1 MPYPCVIRMNTYSYR
16 KMKKTIIC
24 IAIGLLALASC
35 QKQVKV
41 TDPITIQS
49 PTPTEQITKVSL
61 TETEKGYMKAG
72 NAMAF
77 RFLDKMYE
85 GTNLIVSPLS
95 LQYALAMTANGASG
109 ETLQEIVDFLGYG
122 EDGIEALNAYSK
134 KLIEE
139 LPAVDLNVSLKLT
152 DAILAN
158 DQFPLLP
165 AFKQTVESNY
175 YAAVES
181 MPFTNPDYTAAR
193 INEWASRSTNGF
205 IDKVLEPSE
214 LSPEAVAYIMNALY
228 FKAKWAGSDYDPMFS
243 EHSAW
248 EEEFTLTDGTKK
260 KVDMLH
266 TVEYFRY
273 AVRDGYKLV
282 AIPYANYKYFMYIL
296 LPDGNDVKPLLEKL
310 AATPWGEITG
320 SLLADA
326 IVTLKLPKFEI
337 ENKIYLKETLDALG
351 VKKAFKGGDAQF
363 DRMFEPK
370 PGWYYWIEKVIQKA
384 KINVTEWG
392 TEAAAVTVVEMDGAT
407 EAGPG
412 QEPKRINFFADH
424 PFVYVIGEATSG
436 AILFEGVYSGK

>member
-1 MPYPCVIRMNTYSYR
+1 
-16 KMKKTIIC
+16 MKKLLIPI
-24 IAIGLLALASC
+24 IGLMALVSC
-35 QKQVKV
+35 NKQIMIK
-41 TDPITIQS
+41 DPITVET

-214 LSPEAVAYIMNALY
+214 LSPDAVAYIMNALY
-228 FKAKWAGSDYDPMFS
+228 FKAKWAGSDYNPMFS

-248 EEEFTLTDGTKK
+248 EEEFTLSDGTKK
-260 KVDMLH
+260 NVDMLH

-310 AATPWGEITG
+310 KTTPWSEVTG
-320 SLLADA
+320 GLLDDA
-326 IVTLKLPKFEI
+326 EVHLRFPKFSI
-337 ENKIYLKETLDALG
+337 ENKLYLKEALEAMG
-351 VKKAFKGGDAQF
+351 VKKAFGREASF
-363 DRMFEPK
+363 DRMFEPR

-384 KINVTEWG
+384 KIDVTEWG
-392 TEAAAVTVVEMDGAT
+392 TEAAAVTIVEMVAESAMPIEDL
-407 EAGPG
+407 
-412 QEPKRINFFADH
+412 PKRINFYADH
-424 PFVYVIGEATSG
+424 PFVWIIGEATSG
-436 AILFEGVYSGK
+436 AILFEGVYSGKEK

>member
-1 MPYPCVIRMNTYSYR
+1 
-16 KMKKTIIC
+16 MKKLLIPL
-24 IAIGLLALASC
+24 IGLMALVSC
-35 QKQVKV
+35 NKQTTVK
-41 TDPITIQS
+41 DPITMET

-165 AFKQTVESNY
+165 AFKETVQSNY

-214 LSPEAVAYIMNALY
+214 LSPDAVAYIMNALY

-260 KVDMLH
+260 KMDMLH

-310 AATPWGEITG
+310 RATPWGEITG
-320 SLLADA
+320 GLLNDA
-326 IVTLKLPKFEI
+326 EVHLRFPKFSI
-337 ENKIYLKETLDALG
+337 ENKLYLKEALEAMG
-351 VKKAFKGGDAQF
+351 VQKAFGGGASF
-363 DRMFEPK
+363 DRMFVPK

>member
-1 MPYPCVIRMNTYSYR
+1 
-16 KMKKTIIC
+16 MKKLLIPL
-24 IAIGLLALASC
+24 IGLMALVSC
-35 QKQVKV
+35 NKQTTVK
-41 TDPITIQS
+41 DPITMET

-77 RFLDKMYE
+77 RFLDKM
-85 GTNLIVSPLS
+85 
-95 LQYALAMTANGASG
+95 
-109 ETLQEIVDFLGYG
+109 TLQEIVDFLGYG

-205 IDKVLEPSE
+205 IDKFLEPSE
-214 LSPEAVAYIMNALY
+214 LSPDAVAYIMNALY

-260 KVDMLH
+260 KMDMLH

-310 AATPWGEITG
+310 RATPWGEITG
-320 SLLADA
+320 GLLNDA
-326 IVTLKLPKFEI
+326 EVHLRFPKFSI
-337 ENKIYLKETLDALG
+337 ENKLYLKEALEAMG
-351 VKKAFKGGDAQF
+351 VQKAFGGGASF

>member
-1 MPYPCVIRMNTYSYR
+1 MPYPCVIRMNTYTFL

-24 IAIGLLALASC
+24 IAIGLLALVSC

-122 EDGIEALNAYSK
+122 EDGIEALNAYCK

-214 LSPEAVAYIMNALY
+214 LSPDAVAYIMNALY
-228 FKAKWAGSDYDPMFS
+228 FKAKWAGSDYNPMFS
-243 EHSAW
+243 
-248 EEEFTLTDGTKK
+248 D
-260 KVDMLH
+260 
-266 TVEYFRY
+266 
-273 AVRDGYKLV
+273 V

-310 AATPWGEITG
+310 RATPWGEITG
-320 SLLADA
+320 GLLNDA
-326 IVTLKLPKFEI
+326 EVHLRFPKFSI
-337 ENKIYLKETLDALG
+337 ENKLYLKEALEAMG
-351 VKKAFKGGDAQF
+351 VQKAFGRGAGF

-384 KINVTEWG
+384 RIDVTEWG

>member
-1 MPYPCVIRMNTYSYR
+1 MN
-16 KMKKTIIC
+16 KLLIPL
-24 IAIGLLALASC
+24 IGLMALVSC
-35 QKQVKV
+35 NKQTTVK
-41 TDPITIQS
+41 DPITAET

-320 SLLADA
+320 RLLADA

-370 PGWYYWIEKVIQKA
+370 PGWWIEKVIQKA

>member
-1 MPYPCVIRMNTYSYR
+1 MNTYTFL

-24 IAIGLLALASC
+24 IAIGLLALVSC

-109 ETLQEIVDFLGYG
+109 ETLQEIVNFLGYG
-122 EDGIEALNAYSK
+122 EDGIDALNAYCK

-424 PFVYVIGEATSG
+424 PFVYVIGEASSG

>member
-1 MPYPCVIRMNTYSYR
+1 MNTYTFL

-24 IAIGLLALASC
+24 IAIGLLALVSC

-122 EDGIEALNAYSK
+122 EDGIDALNAYCK

-214 LSPEAVAYIMNALY
+214 LSPDAVAYIMNALY

-248 EEEFTLTDGTKK
+248 EEEFTLSDGTKK
-260 KVDMLH
+260 KMDMLH

-310 AATPWGEITG
+310 RATPWGEITG
-320 SLLADA
+320 GLLNDA
-326 IVTLKLPKFEI
+326 EVHLRFPKFSI
-337 ENKIYLKETLDALG
+337 ENKLYLKEALEAMG
-351 VKKAFKGGDAQF
+351 VKKAFGRGAGF

-384 KINVTEWG
+384 RIDVTEWG

>member
-1 MPYPCVIRMNTYSYR
+1 
-16 KMKKTIIC
+16 MKKLLIPL
-24 IAIGLLALASC
+24 IGLMALVSC
-35 QKQVKV
+35 NKQIMIK
-41 TDPITIQS
+41 DPITVET

-61 TETEKGYMKAG
+61 SETQKGYMKAG

-85 GTNLIVSPLS
+85 GNNLIVSPLS

-122 EDGIEALNAYSK
+122 EDGIDALNAYCK

-205 IDKVLEPSE
+205 IDRVLDPSE
-214 LSPEAVAYIMNALY
+214 LSPDAVAYLMNALY
-228 FKAKWAGSDYDPMFS
+228 FKAKWAGSDYSPMFR
-243 EHSAW
+243 EHATYQ
-248 EEEFTLTDGTKK
+248 EDFTLTDGSKK
-260 KVDMLH
+260 KVDMMH
-266 TVEYFRY
+266 NVKDHHY
-273 AVRDGYKLV
+273 AIRDGYKVL
-282 AIPYANYKYFMYIL
+282 ALPYAGHKYYMYIL

-310 AATPWGEITG
+310 EATPWGEITG
-320 SLLADA
+320 SLLDDA
-326 IVTLKLPKFEI
+326 EVHLKFPKFSI
-337 ENKIYLKETLDALG
+337 ENKLYLREALEAMG
-351 VKKAFKGGDAQF
+351 VRKAFDRGANF

-392 TEAAAVTVVEMDGAT
+392 TEAAAVTVVEMVGESDM
-407 EAGPG
+407 GPG
-412 QEPKRINFFADH
+412 EEPKRIDFFADH

-436 AILFEGVYSGK
+436 AILFEGVYTGK

>member
-1 MPYPCVIRMNTYSYR
+1 MNTYTFL

-122 EDGIEALNAYSK
+122 EDGIEALNAYCK

-214 LSPEAVAYIMNALY
+214 LSPDAVAYIMKMGGL
-228 FKAKWAGSDYDPMFS
+228 GLRS
-243 EHSAW
+243 H
-248 EEEFTLTDGTKK
+248 
-260 KVDMLH
+260 VQ
-266 TVEYFRY
+266 R
-273 AVRDGYKLV
+273 
-282 AIPYANYKYFMYIL
+282 
-296 LPDGNDVKPLLEKL
+296 
-310 AATPWGEITG
+310 
-320 SLLADA
+320 
-326 IVTLKLPKFEI
+326 
-337 ENKIYLKETLDALG
+337 ALG
-351 VKKAFKGGDAQF
+351 LGG
-363 DRMFEPK
+363 
-370 PGWYYWIEKVIQKA
+370 GI
-384 KINVTEWG
+384 
-392 TEAAAVTVVEMDGAT
+392 
-407 EAGPG
+407 
-412 QEPKRINFFADH
+412 H
-424 PFVYVIGEATSG
+424 PFGRYKEEDGHASHRGVFQICSQGRIQACCHPLCQLQVLHVYPPSG
-436 AILFEGVYSGK
+436 RQ

>member
-1 MPYPCVIRMNTYSYR
+1 
-16 KMKKTIIC
+16 MKKLLIPL
-24 IAIGLLALASC
+24 IGLMALVSC
-35 QKQVKV
+35 NKQIMIK
-41 TDPITIQS
+41 DPITVET
-49 PTPTEQITKVSL
+49 PTPSEQITKVSL
-61 TETEKGYMKAG
+61 SETQKGYMKAG

-77 RFLDKMYE
+77 HFLDKMYD
-85 GTNLIVSPLS
+85 GNDLIVSPLS

-122 EDGIEALNAYSK
+122 EDGIDALNAYCK

-165 AFKQTVESNY
+165 AFKETVQSNY

-205 IDKVLEPSE
+205 IDKVLEPSD
-214 LSPEAVAYIMNALY
+214 LSPDAVAYIMNALY
-228 FKAKWAGSDYDPMFS
+228 FKAKWAGSDYSPMFRES
-243 EHSAW
+243 STYKED
-248 EEEFTLTDGTKK
+248 FTLTDGSKK
-260 KVDMLH
+260 KVEMMH
-266 TVEYFRY
+266 NIKEHRY
-273 AVRDGYKLV
+273 AIRDGYKLV
-282 AIPYANYKYFMYIL
+282 ALPYAGGKYYMYIL

-310 AATPWGEITG
+310 KATPWSEVTG
-320 SLLADA
+320 GLLRDA
-326 IVTLKLPKFEI
+326 EVHLKFPKFSI
-337 ENKIYLKETLDALG
+337 ENKLYLKEALEAMG
-351 VKKAFKGGDAQF
+351 VRKAFDRGADF

-384 KINVTEWG
+384 KINVAEWG
-392 TEAAAVTVVEMDGAT
+392 TEAAAVTVVEMVGESAM
-407 EAGPG
+407 APG
-412 QEPKRINFFADH
+412 EEPKRIDFFADH

-436 AILFEGVYSGK
+436 AILFEGVYSGKEK

>member
-1 MPYPCVIRMNTYSYR
+1 
-16 KMKKTIIC
+16 MKKLLIPL
-24 IAIGLLALASC
+24 IGLMALVSC
-35 QKQVKV
+35 NKQTTVK
-41 TDPITIQS
+41 DPITMET

-122 EDGIEALNAYSK
+122 EDGIEALNAYCK

-214 LSPEAVAYIMNALY
+214 LSPDAVAYIMNALY
-228 FKAKWAGSDYDPMFS
+228 FKAKWAGSDYNPMFS

-248 EEEFTLTDGTKK
+248 EEEFTLSDGTKK
-260 KVDMLH
+260 KMDMLH

-310 AATPWGEITG
+310 RATPWG
-320 SLLADA
+320 A
-326 IVTLKLPKFEI
+326 P
-337 ENKIYLKETLDALG
+337 
-351 VKKAFKGGDAQF
+351 Q
-363 DRMFEPK
+363 
-370 PGWYYWIEKVIQKA
+370 
-384 KINVTEWG
+384 
-392 TEAAAVTVVEMDGAT
+392 
-407 EAGPG
+407 
-412 QEPKRINFFADH
+412 
-424 PFVYVIGEATSG
+424 
-436 AILFEGVYSGK
+436 

>member
-1 MPYPCVIRMNTYSYR
+1 
-16 KMKKTIIC
+16 MKKLLIPL
-24 IAIGLLALASC
+24 IGLMALVSC
-35 QKQVKV
+35 NKQIIIK
-41 TDPITIQS
+41 DPITVET

-61 TETEKGYMKAG
+61 SETQKGYMKAG

-85 GTNLIVSPLS
+85 GNDLIVSPLS

-122 EDGIEALNAYSK
+122 EDGIDALNAYCK

-205 IDKVLEPSE
+205 VDKVLEPSE
-214 LSPEAVAYIMNALY
+214 LSPDAVAYIMNALY
-228 FKAKWAGSDYDPMFS
+228 FKAKWAGSDYSPMFR
-243 EHSAW
+243 ESATYK
-248 EEEFTLTDGTKK
+248 EDFTLTDGSKK
-260 KVDMLH
+260 KVEMMH
-266 TVEYFRY
+266 NIKEHRY
-273 AVRDGYKLV
+273 AIRDGYKLV
-282 AIPYANYKYFMYIL
+282 ALPYAGGKYYMYIL

-310 AATPWGEITG
+310 RATPWGEITG
-320 SLLADA
+320 GLLNDA
-326 IVTLKLPKFEI
+326 EVHLRFPKFSI
-337 ENKIYLKETLDALG
+337 ENKLYLKEALEAMG
-351 VKKAFKGGDAQF
+351 VKKAFGRGASF
-363 DRMFEPK
+363 DRMFELK
-370 PGWYYWIEKVIQKA
+370 PDWYYWIEKVIQKA

-392 TEAAAVTVVEMDGAT
+392 TEAAAVTIVEMVGESAV
-407 EAGPG
+407 GPG
-412 QEPKRINFFADH
+412 EEPKRINFYADH
-424 PFVYVIGEATSG
+424 PFVWIIGEATSG
-436 AILFEGVYSGK
+436 AILFEGVYTGK

>member
-1 MPYPCVIRMNTYSYR
+1 
-16 KMKKTIIC
+16 MKKTIIC
-24 IAIGLLALASC
+24 SIAACLLALVSC
-35 QKQVKV
+35 QKQIKV
-41 TDPITIQS
+41 TDPITLQS

-72 NAMAF
+72 I
-77 RFLDKMYE
+77 LDKMYE

-165 AFKQTVESNY
+165 AFKETVQSNY

-214 LSPEAVAYIMNALY
+214 LSPDAVAYIMNALY

-248 EEEFTLTDGTKK
+248 EEEFTLSDGTKK
-260 KVDMLH
+260 KMDMLH

-310 AATPWGEITG
+310 RATPWGEITG
-320 SLLADA
+320 GLLNDA
-326 IVTLKLPKFEI
+326 EVHLRFPKFSI
-337 ENKIYLKETLDALG
+337 ENKLYLKEALEAMG
-351 VKKAFKGGDAQF
+351 VKKAFGGGASF

-384 KINVTEWG
+384 RIDVTEWG